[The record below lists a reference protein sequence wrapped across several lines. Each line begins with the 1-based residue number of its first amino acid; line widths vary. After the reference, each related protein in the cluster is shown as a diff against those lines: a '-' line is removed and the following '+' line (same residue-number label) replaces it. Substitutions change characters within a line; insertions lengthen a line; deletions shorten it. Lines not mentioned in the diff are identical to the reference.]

1 MDYRTDSPTHA
12 SDRSGTRLNGSSP
25 SIRPARIAKRATLFR
40 AGDPA
45 DTFFEIV
52 KGSLLIYREIED
64 GRRQAVDWVR
74 SGEFCGFADGPTHDS
89 SCEAL
94 EVTTYVRHKKRDVGA
109 DPALAARLQGQI
121 ERQISALHGQLLSL
135 GRKTAGERLA
145 TLLMRHMGSSAAYD
159 CPLPLEARAQATL
172 HLEMTRAEIADYLG
186 LTIETVCR
194 ALADLARHQMIAVGE
209 KRGDINV
216 LNVCALC
223 HMAKVD
229 VCQKQ

>member
-1 MDYRTDSPTHA
+1 MEPSADSATNA
-12 SDRSGTRLNGSSP
+12 SDRLGMRSNGVSSP
-25 SIRPARIAKRATLFR
+25 VRQARIAKRATLYR

-52 KGSLLIYREIED
+52 KGSLLLYREIED

-74 SGEFCGFADGPTHDS
+74 PGEFCGFADGPAHDS

-94 EVTTYVRHKKRDVGA
+94 EATTFIRHKKRDIAA

-145 TLLMRHMGSSAAYD
+145 TLLMRHMGSAAAYD